1 MRLTNRI
8 RDQIIE
14 RVIDFGFEEKFK
26 AIREE
31 VMALSEETYATL
43 YPPALLDKMNQLE
56 ALEYDRDGS
65 YIQKEFYNSQ
75 ASIRVA
81 YGYRQ
86 DQIHFKQKKPVAANR
101 RHFLDTEHPLTI
113 KHEQIAQRQECLTAE
128 HNIVKREIR
137 AILYSVTTFKKLYE
151 VWPEVTQFTADIEVT
166 AAMQLP
172 AVKVDSI
179 NSKLGLAHE

>member
-8 RDQIIE
+8 REQIIE
-14 RVIDFGFEEKFK
+14 RVVDFGFEEKFK
-26 AIREE
+26 VIRAE
-31 VMALSEETYATL
+31 VMELSEETYAAL
-43 YPPALLDKMNQLE
+43 YPPALLDKMSQLE
-56 ALEYDRDGS
+56 PLEYDRDNG

-86 DQIHFKQKKPVAANR
+86 DQIHFKHKKPVASNR

-128 HNIVKREIR
+128 RNIVKREIR
-137 AILYSVTTFKKLYE
+137 AILYSVSTFKKLYE
-151 VWPEVTQFTADIEVT
+151 AWPEVAQFTADIEVKE
-166 AAMQLP
+166 ASNLP
-172 AVKVDSI
+172 AVKVGSI
-179 NSKLGLAHE
+179 NSKLGL